1 MRRDSV
7 ILAPSCEDFAPKW
20 NEHHSGSPV
29 YQALWT
35 LTGLPA
41 LSIPVQGREPLP
53 ASIQLI
59 APLFADAELL
69 RFAQRLCT
77 ALRSEEHTSEL
88 QSLMRISS
96 AFFCLKKKNTN
107 T

>member
-1 MRRDSV
+1 MSHEEYQSALAHCDAAARSISAQMGRDSV

-53 ASIQLI
+53 ASITLI
-59 APLFADAELL
+59 APLFADADN
-69 RFAQRLCT
+69 
-77 ALRSEEHTSEL
+77 SEERRVGKEW
-88 QSLMRISS
+88 
-96 AFFCLKKKNTN
+96 
-107 T
+107 